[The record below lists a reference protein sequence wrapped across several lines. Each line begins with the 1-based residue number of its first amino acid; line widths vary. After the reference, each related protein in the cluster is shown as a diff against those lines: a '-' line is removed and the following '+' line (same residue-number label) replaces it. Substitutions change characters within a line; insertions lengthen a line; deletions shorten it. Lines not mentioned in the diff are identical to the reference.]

1 MPQVTKF
8 QWQCPSCNELL
19 SLNAKVWRCDNGHT
33 FDCAKQGYVNLL
45 LAQQKNSKAPGDSK
59 EMVVARQQFLAQGH
73 YRPLADKIGAIVA
86 DFVNNK
92 TPLSLLD
99 AGCGEG
105 YYTEQVLDKLVQQ
118 GVSVI
123 ASGIDISKP
132 AIIKAAKSK
141 KNIQFAVASTYQI
154 PLASESQDAAIQVF
168 APSSETEIHR
178 ILKAEGIWVTVNPAE
193 DHLFEL
199 KELVYDKP
207 AKHDNHVQNPGGFN
221 RVSEFRSRF
230 EVKLCNQQQRENLL
244 MMTPFYWSIS
254 ADKKRQVLEML
265 GSVTTDFTISVYRKA

>member
-8 QWQCPSCNELL
+8 QWQCPSCSELL
-19 SLNAKVWRCDNGHT
+19 SLNAKVWQCDNGHT
-33 FDCAKQGYVNLL
+33 FDCAKEGYVNLL
-45 LAQQKNSKAPGDSK
+45 LAQHKNSKAPGDSK

-105 YYTEQVLDKLVQQ
+105 YYTGQVLDKLVQQ

-132 AIIKAAKSK
+132 AIIQAAKRK

-168 APSSETEIHR
+168 APSSETEIQR
-178 ILKAEGIWVTVNPAE
+178 ILKAEGIWVTVNPAK

-199 KELVYDKP
+199 KQLVYDKP
-207 AKHDNHVQNPGGFN
+207 AKHDSHGQIPGGFN
-221 RVSEFRSRF
+221 RVSEFGARF

-265 GSVTTDFTISVYRKA
+265 GSVTTDFIISVYKKA